1 MNSLILHKLSK
12 TFDENSLSN
21 RVINDFSLTINQ
33 GESIAFIG
41 KSGAG
46 KSTLLHLMAKL
57 ESASSGTVQVSIANK
72 NYD

>member
-1 MNSLILHKLSK
+1 MNSLILYKLSK

-33 GESIAFIG
+33 GESMAFIG

-46 KSTLLHLMAKL
+46 KSTLLHLM
-57 ESASSGTVQVSIANK
+57 K
-72 NYD
+72 N